1 MNQISIKLDKNI
13 DMDFLNFGV
22 LKEREIF
29 YINLKLSDSQYEQ
42 FVFKTILFNLENKFI
57 KELDG
62 SIGSSFCDGLL
73 RLNNTDKNSF
83 IDKNANIIKINF
95 PYDLNYRDFHEGL
108 IAVMVDKKMGFA
120 NISGKLTI
128 DAKFDWVDDF
138 SQGLAM
144 VKFNGK
150 FGVIDKKG
158 NFVIQ
163 AKFKAIRNFKENLAA
178 VCLHDKWGFV
188 DKKGKIAI
196 AMKYN
201 EVKDFSQSL
210 AGVKIDNKWGFID
223 KKENFVIQAK
233 FKAIRNFKENL
244 AAVCLHDKWGFV
256 DKKGKII
263 IKAKYDFIDDKDDEM
278 VMFGSKHGLYLLL
291 FKENILGC
299 FHEGLALAR
308 INKKYGFI
316 DKNENLVIEAKYDE
330 VEDFDKGLAIAKL
343 DGKSGLL
350 DKNGRVIVDFLY
362 EKILVVNKDIIIL
375 VKNNEILI
383 QKI

>member
-83 IDKNANIIKINF
+83 IDKNANIVKINF

-120 NISGKLTI
+120 NISGKLII

-138 SQGLAM
+138 SQGLAI

-163 AKFKAIRNFKENLAA
+163 AKFEAIKNFKENVAA
-178 VCLHDKWGFV
+178 VCL
-188 DKKGKIAI
+188 
-196 AMKYN
+196 N
-201 EVKDFSQSL
+201 
-210 AGVKIDNKWGFID
+210 
-223 KKENFVIQAK
+223 
-233 FKAIRNFKENL
+233 
-244 AAVCLHDKWGFV
+244 DKWGFV

-278 VMFGSKHGLYLLL
+278 VMFGSKRGLCLLL
-291 FKENILGC
+291 SKENILGC

-316 DKNENLVIEAKYDE
+316 DKNENWVIEAKYDE
-330 VEDFDKGLAIAKL
+330 VEDFYKGLAIAKL
-343 DGKSGLL
+343 DKKSGLL

>member
-1 MNQISIKLDKNI
+1 
-13 DMDFLNFGV
+13 MDFLNFGV

-83 IDKNANIIKINF
+83 IDKNANIVKINF
-95 PYDLNYRDFHEGL
+95 PYDLDHRNFHEGL

-120 NISGKLTI
+120 NISGKLII

-138 SQGLAM
+138 SQGLAI

-150 FGVIDKKG
+150 FGAIDKKG

-163 AKFKAIRNFKENLAA
+163 AKFEAIKNFKENVAA
-178 VCLHDKWGFV
+178 VCLNDKWGF
-188 DKKGKIAI
+188 I
-196 AMKYN
+196 
-201 EVKDFSQSL
+201 
-210 AGVKIDNKWGFID
+210 
-223 KKENFVIQAK
+223 
-233 FKAIRNFKENL
+233 
-244 AAVCLHDKWGFV
+244 

-278 VMFGSKHGLYLLL
+278 VMFGSKRGLCLLL
-291 FKENILGC
+291 SKENILGC

-316 DKNENLVIEAKYDE
+316 DKNENWVIEAKYDE
-330 VEDFDKGLAIAKL
+330 VEDFYKGLAIAKL
-343 DGKSGLL
+343 DKKSGLL

-383 QKI
+383 QKYNQLSKIST

>member
-83 IDKNANIIKINF
+83 IDKNANIVKINF
-95 PYDLNYRDFHEGL
+95 PYGLDHRNFHEGL

-120 NISGKLTI
+120 NISGKLII
-128 DAKFDWVDDF
+128 DAKFDWVNDF
-138 SQGLAM
+138 SQGLAI

-163 AKFKAIRNFKENLAA
+163 AKFEAIKNFKENVVA
-178 VCLHDKWGFV
+178 VCL
-188 DKKGKIAI
+188 
-196 AMKYN
+196 N
-201 EVKDFSQSL
+201 
-210 AGVKIDNKWGFID
+210 
-223 KKENFVIQAK
+223 
-233 FKAIRNFKENL
+233 
-244 AAVCLHDKWGFV
+244 DKWGFV

-316 DKNENLVIEAKYDE
+316 DKNEKFSYR
-330 VEDFDKGLAIAKL
+330 
-343 DGKSGLL
+343 S
-350 DKNGRVIVDFLY
+350 
-362 EKILVVNKDIIIL
+362 
-375 VKNNEILI
+375 
-383 QKI
+383 

>member
-62 SIGSSFCDGLL
+62 SIGSSFYDGLL

-83 IDKNANIIKINF
+83 IDKNANIVKINF

-120 NISGKLTI
+120 NISGKLII
-128 DAKFDWVDDF
+128 DAKFDWADDF
-138 SQGLAM
+138 SQGLAI

-150 FGVIDKKG
+150 FGAIDKKG

-163 AKFKAIRNFKENLAA
+163 AKFEAIKNFKENVAA
-178 VCLHDKWGFV
+178 VCL
-188 DKKGKIAI
+188 
-196 AMKYN
+196 N
-201 EVKDFSQSL
+201 
-210 AGVKIDNKWGFID
+210 
-223 KKENFVIQAK
+223 
-233 FKAIRNFKENL
+233 
-244 AAVCLHDKWGFV
+244 DKWGFV

-278 VMFGSKHGLYLLL
+278 VMFGSKRGLCLLL
-291 FKENILGC
+291 SKENILGC

-316 DKNENLVIEAKYDE
+316 DKNENWVIEAKYDE
-330 VEDFDKGLAIAKL
+330 VEDFYKGLAIAKL
-343 DGKSGLL
+343 DKKSGLL

-362 EKILVVNKDIIIL
+362 EKILIVNKDIIIL

>member
-42 FVFKTILFNLENKFI
+42 FVFKTILFKLENKFI

-83 IDKNANIIKINF
+83 IDKNANIVKINF
-95 PYDLNYRDFHEGL
+95 PYGLDHRNFHEGL

-120 NISGKLTI
+120 NISGKLII
-128 DAKFDWVDDF
+128 DAKFDWVNDF
-138 SQGLAM
+138 SQGLTI

-163 AKFKAIRNFKENLAA
+163 AKFEAIKNFKENVAA
-178 VCLHDKWGFV
+178 VCL
-188 DKKGKIAI
+188 
-196 AMKYN
+196 N
-201 EVKDFSQSL
+201 
-210 AGVKIDNKWGFID
+210 
-223 KKENFVIQAK
+223 
-233 FKAIRNFKENL
+233 
-244 AAVCLHDKWGFV
+244 DKWGFV

-278 VMFGSKHGLYLLL
+278 VMFGSKRGLCLLL
-291 FKENILGC
+291 SKENILGC

-316 DKNENLVIEAKYDE
+316 DKNENWVIEAKYDE
-330 VEDFDKGLAIAKL
+330 VEDFYKGLAIAKL
-343 DGKSGLL
+343 DKKSGLL

>member
-1 MNQISIKLDKNI
+1 
-13 DMDFLNFGV
+13 MDFLNFGV

-83 IDKNANIIKINF
+83 IDKNANIVKINF
-95 PYDLNYRDFHEGL
+95 PYGLDHRNFHEGL

-120 NISGKLTI
+120 NISGKLII
-128 DAKFDWVDDF
+128 DAKFDWVNDF
-138 SQGLAM
+138 SQGLAI

-163 AKFKAIRNFKENLAA
+163 AKFEAIKNFKENVVA
-178 VCLHDKWGFV
+178 VCL
-188 DKKGKIAI
+188 
-196 AMKYN
+196 N
-201 EVKDFSQSL
+201 
-210 AGVKIDNKWGFID
+210 
-223 KKENFVIQAK
+223 
-233 FKAIRNFKENL
+233 
-244 AAVCLHDKWGFV
+244 DKWGFV

>member
-83 IDKNANIIKINF
+83 IDKNANIVKINF

-120 NISGKLTI
+120 NISGKLII

-138 SQGLAM
+138 SQGLAI

-163 AKFKAIRNFKENLAA
+163 AKFEAIKNFKENVVA
-178 VCLHDKWGFV
+178 VCL
-188 DKKGKIAI
+188 
-196 AMKYN
+196 N
-201 EVKDFSQSL
+201 
-210 AGVKIDNKWGFID
+210 
-223 KKENFVIQAK
+223 
-233 FKAIRNFKENL
+233 
-244 AAVCLHDKWGFV
+244 DKWGFV

-278 VMFGSKHGLYLLL
+278 VMFGSKRGLCLLL
-291 FKENILGC
+291 SKENILGC

-316 DKNENLVIEAKYDE
+316 DKNENWVIEAKYDE
-330 VEDFDKGLAIAKL
+330 VEDFYKGLAVAKL
-343 DGKSGLL
+343 DKKSGLL

>member
-42 FVFKTILFNLENKFI
+42 FVFKTILFKLENKFI

-83 IDKNANIIKINF
+83 IDKNANIVKINF
-95 PYDLNYRDFHEGL
+95 PYGLDHRNFHEGL

-120 NISGKLTI
+120 NISGKLII
-128 DAKFDWVDDF
+128 DAKFDWVNDF
-138 SQGLAM
+138 SQGLAI

-163 AKFKAIRNFKENLAA
+163 AKFEAIKNFKENVAA
-178 VCLHDKWGFV
+178 VCL
-188 DKKGKIAI
+188 
-196 AMKYN
+196 N
-201 EVKDFSQSL
+201 
-210 AGVKIDNKWGFID
+210 
-223 KKENFVIQAK
+223 
-233 FKAIRNFKENL
+233 
-244 AAVCLHDKWGFV
+244 DKWGFV

-278 VMFGSKHGLYLLL
+278 VMFGSKRGLCLLL
-291 FKENILGC
+291 SKENILGC

-316 DKNENLVIEAKYDE
+316 DKNENWVIEAKYDE
-330 VEDFDKGLAIAKL
+330 VEDFYKGLAIAKL
-343 DGKSGLL
+343 DKKSGLL

>member
-83 IDKNANIIKINF
+83 IDKNANIVKINF

-108 IAVMVDKKMGFA
+108 IAVMVDKKIGFA
-120 NISGKLTI
+120 NISGKLII

-138 SQGLAM
+138 SQGLAI

-150 FGVIDKKG
+150 FGAIDKKG

-163 AKFKAIRNFKENLAA
+163 AKFEAIKNFKENVAA
-178 VCLHDKWGFV
+178 VCL
-188 DKKGKIAI
+188 
-196 AMKYN
+196 N
-201 EVKDFSQSL
+201 
-210 AGVKIDNKWGFID
+210 
-223 KKENFVIQAK
+223 
-233 FKAIRNFKENL
+233 
-244 AAVCLHDKWGFV
+244 DKWGFV

-278 VMFGSKHGLYLLL
+278 VMFGSKRGLCLLL
-291 FKENILGC
+291 SKENILGC

-316 DKNENLVIEAKYDE
+316 DKNENWVIEAKYDE
-330 VEDFDKGLAIAKL
+330 VEDFYKALAIAKL
-343 DGKSGLL
+343 DKKSGLL

>member
-13 DMDFLNFGV
+13 DRDFLNFGV

-83 IDKNANIIKINF
+83 IDKNANIVKINF
-95 PYDLNYRDFHEGL
+95 PYDLDHRDFHEGL
-108 IAVMVDKKMGFA
+108 IAVMVDKKMGFS
-120 NISGKLTI
+120 NISGKLII

-138 SQGLAM
+138 SQGLAI

-163 AKFKAIRNFKENLAA
+163 AKFEAIKNFKENVAA
-178 VCLHDKWGFV
+178 VCL
-188 DKKGKIAI
+188 
-196 AMKYN
+196 N
-201 EVKDFSQSL
+201 
-210 AGVKIDNKWGFID
+210 
-223 KKENFVIQAK
+223 
-233 FKAIRNFKENL
+233 
-244 AAVCLHDKWGFV
+244 DKWGFV

-278 VMFGSKHGLYLLL
+278 VMFGSKRGLCLLL
-291 FKENILGC
+291 SKENILGC

-316 DKNENLVIEAKYDE
+316 DKNENWVIEAKYDE
-330 VEDFDKGLAIAKL
+330 VEDFYKDLAIAKL
-343 DGKSGLL
+343 DKKSGLL

>member
-1 MNQISIKLDKNI
+1 K
-13 DMDFLNFGV
+13 
-22 LKEREIF
+22 
-29 YINLKLSDSQYEQ
+29 
-42 FVFKTILFNLENKFI
+42 
-57 KELDG
+57 
-62 SIGSSFCDGLL
+62 
-73 RLNNTDKNSF
+73 
-83 IDKNANIIKINF
+83 
-95 PYDLNYRDFHEGL
+95 YDD
-108 IAVMVDKKMGFA
+108 
-120 NISGKLTI
+120 
-128 DAKFDWVDDF
+128 VDDF
-138 SQGLAM
+138 REG
-144 VKFNGK
+144 
-150 FGVIDKKG
+150 
-158 NFVIQ
+158 
-163 AKFKAIRNFKENLAA
+163 
-178 VCLHDKWGFV
+178 
-188 DKKGKIAI
+188 
-196 AMKYN
+196 
-201 EVKDFSQSL
+201 L
-210 AGVKIDNKWGFID
+210 AGVNLNRKWGFI
-223 KKENFVIQAK
+223 
-233 FKAIRNFKENL
+233 
-244 AAVCLHDKWGFV
+244 

>member
-83 IDKNANIIKINF
+83 IDKNANIVKINF
-95 PYDLNYRDFHEGL
+95 PYDLDHRDFHEGL

-120 NISGKLTI
+120 NISGKLII

-138 SQGLAM
+138 SQGLTI

-163 AKFKAIRNFKENLAA
+163 AKFEAIKNFKENVAA
-178 VCLHDKWGFV
+178 VCL
-188 DKKGKIAI
+188 
-196 AMKYN
+196 N
-201 EVKDFSQSL
+201 
-210 AGVKIDNKWGFID
+210 
-223 KKENFVIQAK
+223 
-233 FKAIRNFKENL
+233 
-244 AAVCLHDKWGFV
+244 DKWGFV

-278 VMFGSKHGLYLLL
+278 VMFGSKRGLCLLL
-291 FKENILGC
+291 SKENILGC

-316 DKNENLVIEAKYDE
+316 DKNENWVIEAKYDE
-330 VEDFDKGLAIAKL
+330 VEDFYKGLAIAKL
-343 DGKSGLL
+343 DKKSGLL

>member
-83 IDKNANIIKINF
+83 IDKNANIVKINF

-120 NISGKLTI
+120 NISGKLII

-138 SQGLAM
+138 SQGLAI

-163 AKFKAIRNFKENLAA
+163 AKFEAIKNFKENVAA
-178 VCLHDKWGFV
+178 VCL
-188 DKKGKIAI
+188 
-196 AMKYN
+196 N
-201 EVKDFSQSL
+201 
-210 AGVKIDNKWGFID
+210 
-223 KKENFVIQAK
+223 
-233 FKAIRNFKENL
+233 
-244 AAVCLHDKWGFV
+244 DKWGFV

-278 VMFGSKHGLYLLL
+278 VMFGSKRGLCLLL
-291 FKENILGC
+291 SKENILGC

-316 DKNENLVIEAKYDE
+316 DKNENWVIEAKYDE
-330 VEDFDKGLAIAKL
+330 VEDFYKGLAIAKL
-343 DGKSGLL
+343 DKKSGLL

-375 VKNNEILI
+375 VKNNEI
-383 QKI
+383 

>member
-42 FVFKTILFNLENKFI
+42 FVFKTILFKLENKFI

-95 PYDLNYRDFHEGL
+95 PYDLDHRDFHEGL

-120 NISGKLTI
+120 NISGKLII
-128 DAKFDWVDDF
+128 DAKFDWVNDF
-138 SQGLAM
+138 SQGLAI

-163 AKFKAIRNFKENLAA
+163 AKFEAIKNFKENVAA
-178 VCLHDKWGFV
+178 VCLNDKWGF
-188 DKKGKIAI
+188 I
-196 AMKYN
+196 
-201 EVKDFSQSL
+201 
-210 AGVKIDNKWGFID
+210 
-223 KKENFVIQAK
+223 
-233 FKAIRNFKENL
+233 
-244 AAVCLHDKWGFV
+244 

-278 VMFGSKHGLYLLL
+278 VMFGSKRGLCLLL
-291 FKENILGC
+291 SKENILGC
-299 FHEGLALAR
+299 FHEDLALAR

-316 DKNENLVIEAKYDE
+316 DKNENWVIEAKYDE
-330 VEDFDKGLAIAKL
+330 VEDFYKGLAIAKL
-343 DGKSGLL
+343 DKKSGLL

>member
-83 IDKNANIIKINF
+83 IDKNANIVKINF
-95 PYDLNYRDFHEGL
+95 PYDLDHRDFHEGL

-120 NISGKLTI
+120 NISGKLII

-138 SQGLAM
+138 SQGLAI

-163 AKFKAIRNFKENLAA
+163 AKFEAIKNFKENVAA
-178 VCLHDKWGFV
+178 VCLNDKWGF
-188 DKKGKIAI
+188 I
-196 AMKYN
+196 
-201 EVKDFSQSL
+201 
-210 AGVKIDNKWGFID
+210 
-223 KKENFVIQAK
+223 
-233 FKAIRNFKENL
+233 
-244 AAVCLHDKWGFV
+244 

-278 VMFGSKHGLYLLL
+278 VMFGSKHGLCLLL
-291 FKENILGC
+291 SKENILGC

-316 DKNENLVIEAKYDE
+316 DKNENWVIEAKYDE
-330 VEDFDKGLAIAKL
+330 VEDFYKGLAIAKL
-343 DGKSGLL
+343 DKKSGLL

>member
-1 MNQISIKLDKNI
+1 
-13 DMDFLNFGV
+13 MDFLNFGV

-42 FVFKTILFNLENKFI
+42 FVFKTILFKLENKFI

-83 IDKNANIIKINF
+83 IDKNANIVKINF
-95 PYDLNYRDFHEGL
+95 PYGLDHRNFHEGL

-120 NISGKLTI
+120 NISGKLII
-128 DAKFDWVDDF
+128 DAKFDWVNDF
-138 SQGLAM
+138 SQGLTI

-163 AKFKAIRNFKENLAA
+163 AKFEAIKNFKENVAA
-178 VCLHDKWGFV
+178 VCL
-188 DKKGKIAI
+188 
-196 AMKYN
+196 N
-201 EVKDFSQSL
+201 
-210 AGVKIDNKWGFID
+210 
-223 KKENFVIQAK
+223 
-233 FKAIRNFKENL
+233 
-244 AAVCLHDKWGFV
+244 DKWGFV

-278 VMFGSKHGLYLLL
+278 VMFGSKRGLCLLL
-291 FKENILGC
+291 SKENILGC

-316 DKNENLVIEAKYDE
+316 DKNENWVIEAKYDE
-330 VEDFDKGLAIAKL
+330 VEDFYKGLAIAKL
-343 DGKSGLL
+343 DKKSGLL

>member
-83 IDKNANIIKINF
+83 IDKNANIVKINF
-95 PYDLNYRDFHEGL
+95 PYGLDHRNFHEGL

-120 NISGKLTI
+120 NISGKLII
-128 DAKFDWVDDF
+128 DAKFDWVNDF
-138 SQGLAM
+138 SQGLTI

-163 AKFKAIRNFKENLAA
+163 AK
-178 VCLHDKWGFV
+178 
-188 DKKGKIAI
+188 
-196 AMKYN
+196 
-201 EVKDFSQSL
+201 
-210 AGVKIDNKWGFID
+210 
-223 KKENFVIQAK
+223 
-233 FKAIRNFKENL
+233 
-244 AAVCLHDKWGFV
+244 
-256 DKKGKII
+256 
-263 IKAKYDFIDDKDDEM
+263 
-278 VMFGSKHGLYLLL
+278 
-291 FKENILGC
+291 
-299 FHEGLALAR
+299 
-308 INKKYGFI
+308 
-316 DKNENLVIEAKYDE
+316 
-330 VEDFDKGLAIAKL
+330 
-343 DGKSGLL
+343 
-350 DKNGRVIVDFLY
+350 
-362 EKILVVNKDIIIL
+362 
-375 VKNNEILI
+375 
-383 QKI
+383 

>member
-1 MNQISIKLDKNI
+1 MNQIGIKLDKNI

-83 IDKNANIIKINF
+83 IDKNANIVKINF
-95 PYDLNYRDFHEGL
+95 PYDLDHRNFHEGL
-108 IAVMVDKKMGFA
+108 IAVMVDKKMGFS
-120 NISGKLTI
+120 NISGKLII

-138 SQGLAM
+138 SQGLAI

-163 AKFKAIRNFKENLAA
+163 AKFEAIKNFKENVAA
-178 VCLHDKWGFV
+178 VCLNDKWGFV

-196 AMKYN
+196 AMKYD

-210 AGVKIDNKWGFID
+210 AGVRIDNKWGFI
-223 KKENFVIQAK
+223 
-233 FKAIRNFKENL
+233 
-244 AAVCLHDKWGFV
+244 

-278 VMFGSKHGLYLLL
+278 VMFGSKRGLCLLL
-291 FKENILGC
+291 SKENILGC

-316 DKNENLVIEAKYDE
+316 DKNENWVIEAKYDE
-330 VEDFDKGLAIAKL
+330 VEDFYKGLAIAKL
-343 DGKSGLL
+343 YKKSGLL

>member
-13 DMDFLNFGV
+13 DRDFLNFGV

-83 IDKNANIIKINF
+83 IDKNANIVKINF
-95 PYDLNYRDFHEGL
+95 PYDLDHRDFHEGL

-120 NISGKLTI
+120 NISGKLII

-138 SQGLAM
+138 SQGLAI

-163 AKFKAIRNFKENLAA
+163 AKFEAIKNFKENVAA
-178 VCLHDKWGFV
+178 VCLNDKWGF
-188 DKKGKIAI
+188 I
-196 AMKYN
+196 
-201 EVKDFSQSL
+201 
-210 AGVKIDNKWGFID
+210 
-223 KKENFVIQAK
+223 
-233 FKAIRNFKENL
+233 
-244 AAVCLHDKWGFV
+244 

-278 VMFGSKHGLYLLL
+278 VMFGSKRGLCLLL
-291 FKENILGC
+291 SKENILGY

-316 DKNENLVIEAKYDE
+316 DKNENWVIEAKYDE
-330 VEDFDKGLAIAKL
+330 VEDFYKGLAIAKL
-343 DGKSGLL
+343 DKKSGLL
-350 DKNGRVIVDFLY
+350 DKNGREIVDFLY

>member
-42 FVFKTILFNLENKFI
+42 FVFKTTLFNLENKFI

-83 IDKNANIIKINF
+83 IDKNANIVKINF
-95 PYDLNYRDFHEGL
+95 PYGLDHRNFHEGL

-120 NISGKLTI
+120 NISGKLII
-128 DAKFDWVDDF
+128 DAKFDWVNDF
-138 SQGLAM
+138 SQGLAI

-163 AKFKAIRNFKENLAA
+163 AKFEAIKNFKENVVA
-178 VCLHDKWGFV
+178 VCL
-188 DKKGKIAI
+188 
-196 AMKYN
+196 N
-201 EVKDFSQSL
+201 
-210 AGVKIDNKWGFID
+210 
-223 KKENFVIQAK
+223 
-233 FKAIRNFKENL
+233 
-244 AAVCLHDKWGFV
+244 DKWGFV

>member
-13 DMDFLNFGV
+13 DRDFLNFGV

-83 IDKNANIIKINF
+83 IDKNANIVKINF

-120 NISGKLTI
+120 NISGKLII
-128 DAKFDWVDDF
+128 DAKFDWVNDF
-138 SQGLAM
+138 SQGLAI

-163 AKFKAIRNFKENLAA
+163 AKFEAIKNFKENVAA
-178 VCLHDKWGFV
+178 VCL
-188 DKKGKIAI
+188 
-196 AMKYN
+196 N
-201 EVKDFSQSL
+201 
-210 AGVKIDNKWGFID
+210 
-223 KKENFVIQAK
+223 
-233 FKAIRNFKENL
+233 
-244 AAVCLHDKWGFV
+244 DKWGFV

-278 VMFGSKHGLYLLL
+278 VMFGSKRGLCLLL
-291 FKENILGC
+291 SKENILGC

-316 DKNENLVIEAKYDE
+316 DKNENWVIEAKYDE
-330 VEDFDKGLAIAKL
+330 VEDFYKGLAIAKL
-343 DGKSGLL
+343 DKKSGLL
-350 DKNGRVIVDFLY
+350 DKNGREIVDFLY

>member
-13 DMDFLNFGV
+13 DIDFLNFGV

-95 PYDLNYRDFHEGL
+95 PYDLDHRNFHEGL

-120 NISGKLTI
+120 NISGKLII
-128 DAKFDWVDDF
+128 DAKFDWVKDF
-138 SQGLAM
+138 SEGLAG
-144 VKFNGK
+144 VKIDNKWGF
-150 FGVIDKKG
+150 IDKKG

-178 VCLHDKWGFV
+178 VCL
-188 DKKGKIAI
+188 
-196 AMKYN
+196 N
-201 EVKDFSQSL
+201 
-210 AGVKIDNKWGFID
+210 
-223 KKENFVIQAK
+223 
-233 FKAIRNFKENL
+233 
-244 AAVCLHDKWGFV
+244 DKWGFV

-343 DGKSGLL
+343 ERKSGLL

-375 VKNNEILI
+375 AKNNEILI